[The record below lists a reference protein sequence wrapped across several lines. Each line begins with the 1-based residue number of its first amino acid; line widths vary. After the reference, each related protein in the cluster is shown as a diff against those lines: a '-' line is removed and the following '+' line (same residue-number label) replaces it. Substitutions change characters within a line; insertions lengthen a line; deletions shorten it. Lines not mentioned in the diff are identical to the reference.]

1 MKGIDELLRAW
12 DAARASAPAAA
23 ALEEKE
29 THTSS
34 SRSRRTR
41 SGSSRRPSHVLLN
54 VAAVVGVHPNRTTAK
69 TLTSKGLRI
78 EVSFL
83 MEPPPQPST
92 VFVASDDLNPFVPP
106 VVLCSVDDLLLLRV
120 NVGRKR
126 CHVSLKHCHDYYVY
140 RACTDFPVLDLLQS
154 PPNPVFHRDD
164 VGLLP
169 RPDGRYTVASL
180 MDIGRDDVY
189 ELQLYH
195 SDTSTW
201 TSREVSVE
209 PPQWHPLPEGAPK
222 FCGCLLR
229 HYTSAVIT
237 IGREGGTMAWVDLW
251 RSVLLCDVLRPD
263 SCLRAMPVPL
273 PSRQM
278 GLNDGL
284 GVRLDF
290 AAHSRAI
297 SFNRGKGCLTLVH
310 LERFESPDPFHAAT
324 RGRCG
329 QDVQV
334 LDWELTTWS
343 NSKMSLS
350 QEDWH
355 EEHTVKASNITIDDP
370 AAVSRMLEDFRSLP
384 PPREHSDDEAVATA
398 TAAAAA
404 AAPQAQKQLEFH
416 NLSMCQPHLVPNG
429 EDVVYLVARE
439 KYLDPKAWLVAV
451 DMKKGTLK
459 RVSDIG
465 NQGHPFCHRIHCLT
479 RISKYT
485 NPRKR
490 LMKSSA
496 TDPVSVDEE
505 ESNYQAGA
513 VE

>member
-1 MKGIDELLRAW
+1 M
-12 DAARASAPAAA
+12 
-23 ALEEKE
+23 
-29 THTSS
+29 
-34 SRSRRTR
+34 
-41 SGSSRRPSHVLLN
+41 
-54 VAAVVGVHPNRTTAK
+54 
-69 TLTSKGLRI
+69 
-78 EVSFL
+78 
-83 MEPPPQPST
+83 
-92 VFVASDDLNPFVPP
+92 
-106 VVLCSVDDLLLLRV
+106 
-120 NVGRKR
+120 
-126 CHVSLKHCHDYYVY
+126 
-140 RACTDFPVLDLLQS
+140 
-154 PPNPVFHRDD
+154 
-164 VGLLP
+164 
-169 RPDGRYTVASL
+169 

-297 SFNRGKGCLTLVH
+297 SFNRDKGCLTLVH
-310 LERFESPDPFHAAT
+310 LERFESPHPFHAAT
-324 RGRCG
+324 RGRGG
-329 QDVQV
+329 QDLQV

-343 NSKMSLS
+343 NSKMSVS

-384 PPREHSDDEAVATA
+384 PPREHSDDEA
-398 TAAAAA
+398 AAAAA

-416 NLSMCQPHLVPNG
+416 NLSMCQPHLGPNG

-490 LMKSSA
+490 LIKSSA
-496 TDPVSVDEE
+496 TDPGNWLLVSYIICKL
-505 ESNYQAGA
+505 N
-513 VE
+513 